1 MKKTIIA
8 ISRAYGAHG
17 TVIGSRLAANLGIPL
32 FDKKII
38 DLASEKSGLSP
49 DYIGKLEENITGSFL
64 FNLAAGSYNMH
75 GIHTG
80 YDIPM
85 SYTAFSA
92 QAHVIQEIARKGSAV
107 IIGRCSDY
115 LLRDD
120 PDCLKVF
127 LYADYGVQ
135 AGRQGR
141 RTAAAQAGPGPPE
154 LLQELHRRELGPGPG
169 PRPLRQRLQS
179 GRRRRGEH
187 HHGIPESR
195 RKAGINFEQQ
205 NWRDDSRLFSWDF
218 SRLGVL

>member
-127 LYADYGVQ
+127 LYADYGDRLRQCKEEYKLDDKAAEQQLRKLDRGRQNYYKNFTGENWGQAQGHDLSVNVSRVGADGAVNIIMEFLKA
-135 AGRQGR
+135 AGRL
-141 RTAAAQAGPGPPE
+141 E
-154 LLQELHRRELGPGPG
+154 
-169 PRPLRQRLQS
+169 
-179 GRRRRGEH
+179 
-187 HHGIPESR
+187 
-195 RKAGINFEQQ
+195 
-205 NWRDDSRLFSWDF
+205 
-218 SRLGVL
+218 

>member
-17 TVIGSRLAANLGIPL
+17 TVIGSKLAANLGIPL
-32 FDKKII
+32 FDRKII

-92 QAHVIQEIARKGSAV
+92 QAHVIQEIAKKGSAV

-120 PDCLKVF
+120 PDCVKVF
-127 LYADYGVQ
+127 LYADYDDRLRQCKEEYKLEDKAAEQQLRKLDRGRQNYYKNFTGENWGQAQGHDLSVNVSKVGVDGAVNIIMEFLKA
-135 AGRQGR
+135 AGRL
-141 RTAAAQAGPGPPE
+141 E
-154 LLQELHRRELGPGPG
+154 
-169 PRPLRQRLQS
+169 
-179 GRRRRGEH
+179 
-187 HHGIPESR
+187 
-195 RKAGINFEQQ
+195 
-205 NWRDDSRLFSWDF
+205 
-218 SRLGVL
+218 